1 MLNLNFERASNSA
14 PKLFSSKI
22 YLIPSDFKLN
32 SFKSK
37 DIKKVKCQKK
47 ILKAKEKLNLI
58 SIKGTDVNIINSV
71 NKTNFIPTPHN
82 FNESG
87 EKTKKFNS
95 KNDTK
100 ILKSQIVN
108 KDKNLNSE
116 IYTQSF
122 NLSRMKKIPPKLPE
136 ILNFEHTMKIKLSE
150 AKSKETYGQLYQG
163 SIPNI
168 FFGHLMTE
176 CYSGKNKKYI
186 KSSATQRN
194 KSKLLTILYYKPSK

>member
-47 ILKAKEKLNLI
+47 ILKSKEKLNLF

-95 KNDTK
+95 T
-100 ILKSQIVN
+100 L
-108 KDKNLNSE
+108 L
-116 IYTQSF
+116 
-122 NLSRMKKIPPKLPE
+122 
-136 ILNFEHTMKIKLSE
+136 
-150 AKSKETYGQLYQG
+150 
-163 SIPNI
+163 
-168 FFGHLMTE
+168 
-176 CYSGKNKKYI
+176 I
-186 KSSATQRN
+186 KSSPF
-194 KSKLLTILYYKPSK
+194 II